1 MAKSEKKTTI
11 KFPSLSVILGAIF
24 ITLKLCGKI
33 AWSWVWVL
41 SPFWIGAIISILSL
55 AVVGIVGLVA
65 VKVMDKLDEQG
76 ELKCRHTSKC
86 FLPY

>member
-1 MAKSEKKTTI
+1 MSKSEKKTTI

-24 ITLKLCGKI
+24 IILKLCGKI

-65 VKVMDKLDEQG
+65 VKVMDKIDE
-76 ELKCRHTSKC
+76 
-86 FLPY
+86 

>member
-1 MAKSEKKTTI
+1 MSKSEKKTTI

-24 ITLKLCGKI
+24 IILKLCGKI

-41 SPFWIGAIISILSL
+41 SPFWIGAIISVLSL

-65 VKVMDKLDEQG
+65 VKVMDKIDE
-76 ELKCRHTSKC
+76 
-86 FLPY
+86 

>member
-1 MAKSEKKTTI
+1 MSKSNKKLTI
-11 KFPSLSVILGAIF
+11 KLPSLSVILGVIF

-55 AVVGIVGLVA
+55 AVIGIVSLLA
-65 VKVMDKLDEQG
+65 VKVIDKIDD
-76 ELKCRHTSKC
+76 
-86 FLPY
+86 

>member
-1 MAKSEKKTTI
+1 MSKSEKKTTI

-24 ITLKLCGKI
+24 IILKLCGKI

-41 SPFWIGAIISILSL
+41 SPFWIGAIISVLSL

-65 VKVMDKLDEQG
+65 VKVMDKVDE
-76 ELKCRHTSKC
+76 
-86 FLPY
+86 

>member
-24 ITLKLCGKI
+24 IILKLCGKI

-41 SPFWIGAIISILSL
+41 SPFWIGAIISVLSL

-65 VKVMDKLDEQG
+65 VKVMDKIDE
-76 ELKCRHTSKC
+76 
-86 FLPY
+86 

>member
-1 MAKSEKKTTI
+1 MSKSNKKLTI
-11 KFPSLSVILGAIF
+11 KLPSLSVILGAIF

-55 AVVGIVGLVA
+55 AVIGTVSLLA
-65 VKVMDKLDEQG
+65 VKVIDKIDE
-76 ELKCRHTSKC
+76 
-86 FLPY
+86 

>member
-1 MAKSEKKTTI
+1 MSKSEKKTTI
-11 KFPSLSVILGAIF
+11 KCPSLSVILGAIF

-55 AVVGIVGLVA
+55 LVVSIIGLITA
-65 VKVMDKLDEQG
+65 KVIDKID
-76 ELKCRHTSKC
+76 K
-86 FLPY
+86 

>member
-1 MAKSEKKTTI
+1 MSKSNKKLTV
-11 KFPSLSVILGAIF
+11 KLPSLSIILGVIF

-55 AVVGIVGLVA
+55 VVIGIVGLVA
-65 VKVMDKLDEQG
+65 VKVIDKIDE
-76 ELKCRHTSKC
+76 
-86 FLPY
+86 